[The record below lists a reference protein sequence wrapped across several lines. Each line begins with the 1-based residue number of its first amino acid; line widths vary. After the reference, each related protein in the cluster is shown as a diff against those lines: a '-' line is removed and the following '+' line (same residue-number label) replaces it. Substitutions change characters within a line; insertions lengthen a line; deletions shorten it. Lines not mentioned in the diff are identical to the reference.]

1 MNPFTLLLVAVAGW
15 MNRNQQ
21 DVLAYLQEE
30 VRILKEQLGKKPHFN
45 DAQRRRLVRKGKR
58 LGGLVRYYYR
68 EAT

>member
-30 VRILKEQLGKKPHFN
+30 IRLLKEPLGNKTSL
-45 DAQRRRLVRKGKR
+45 Q
-58 LGGLVRYYYR
+58 
-68 EAT
+68 